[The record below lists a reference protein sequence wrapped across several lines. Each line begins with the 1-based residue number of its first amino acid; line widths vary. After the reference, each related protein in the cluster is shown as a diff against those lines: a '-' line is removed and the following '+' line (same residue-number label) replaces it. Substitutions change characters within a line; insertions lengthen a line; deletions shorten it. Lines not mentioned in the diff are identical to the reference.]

1 MIEGQEKQ
9 KVFGPCE
16 RKKAEKNYLPIEY
29 IVETVYDEK
38 LKGEYTE
45 ITKIKVGEKVFEII
59 PAHRVWDINMKFAG
73 HHRQGYRMY
82 IRDTET
88 GKKYTII
95 LAGLRKI
102 EVIYDTELGEI
113 IIEERI
119 YNEDEGYVEKN
130 YGREYPRKCRKNLGC
145 RKTQPKICKSLSKGA
160 CTICGTRRARKSS
173 EMGK

>member
-1 MIEGQEKQ
+1 
-9 KVFGPCE
+9 
-16 RKKAEKNYLPIEY
+16 
-29 IVETVYDEK
+29 
-38 LKGEYTE
+38 
-45 ITKIKVGEKVFEII
+45 
-59 PAHRVWDINMKFAG
+59 MKFAG

-119 YNEDEGYVEKN
+119 YNEDEGYVEKIMEEN
-130 YGREYPRKCRKNLGC
+130 IPENVEKIWVAGKRNPRYVKAYL
-145 RKTQPKICKSLSKGA
+145 KGLVPYVA
-160 CTICGTRRARKSS
+160 PDVPEKVAKWANSRARF
-173 EMGK
+173 